1 MDTVYENKSGSTKA
15 YWHHITYN
23 DITVKG
29 SSNIIFNGK
38 NAAKP
43 LQATMIDM
51 HLPTNINWKIINAD
65 VKK

>member
-1 MDTVYENKSGSTKA
+1 MFDYTKA
-15 YWHHITYN
+15 NWHDITYN

-29 SSNIIFNGK
+29 NSTIIFNGT

-51 HLPTNINWKIINAD
+51 HLPTNITWKVINANI
-65 VKK
+65 KK